1 MSCKT
6 QDIII
11 DCMDKRTLATFPGNK
26 HLLEEGKLTDAKQ
39 VCMTALRNERSCNR
53 GGKRRRRKS
62 RRSRKSKRKSR
73 RKKRRK
79 SKKRKTR
86 RRRRRRK

>member
-1 MSCKT
+1 MSCQT
-6 QDIII
+6 QDIVI

-26 HLLEEGKLTDAKQ
+26 HLLDEGKLAEAKD
-39 VCMTALRNERSCNR
+39 VCMTALKKERSCNR
-53 GGKRRRRKS
+53 GGRRRRKS

-73 RKKRRK
+73 RKKRK